1 MTKLILEKSKHFDVA
16 GGRTREALEEIL
28 GKEFSSVSELTAKLP
43 PSVFLPKKEY
53 VEIDTLPFVI
63 KAWPV
68 YFSKDPPYGTYEVAK
83 VKVI

>member
-1 MTKLILEKSKHFDVA
+1 MTKLILERSKNFDVA
-16 GGRTREALEEIL
+16 SGRTKEVLEGIL
-28 GKEFSSVSELTAKLP
+28 GKEFSSVAELTARLP

-63 KAWPV
+63 NAWPV
-68 YFSKDPPYGTYEVAK
+68 YFSKDPPYGIYEVAK